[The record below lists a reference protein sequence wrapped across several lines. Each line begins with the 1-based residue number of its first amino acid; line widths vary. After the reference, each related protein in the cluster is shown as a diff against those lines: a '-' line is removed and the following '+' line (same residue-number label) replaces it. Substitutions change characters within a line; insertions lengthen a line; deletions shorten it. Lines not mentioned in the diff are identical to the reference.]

1 MQCARVERDVEC
13 VITLKFRLFKR
24 ARCPISAYVCVCV
37 CLPFFSYIYLH
48 RCARVWFTCVCVCLN
63 CRLPVHVNKYAPRA
77 ARHSVNTHS
86 RRAQHGKNGFSR
98 FIVPRRSRAASESG
112 VGTHLHTNLHTKCE
126 ISLNACATGIL
137 WVKIKFLFKGT
148 DRKWICHFLIWYN
161 LYKETLK
168 YI

>member
-37 CLPFFSYIYLH
+37 SAVFFIYIFAPL
-48 RCARVWFTCVCVCLN
+48 CTCVIHMCVCLN

-137 WVKIKFLFKGT
+137 
-148 DRKWICHFLIWYN
+148 
-161 LYKETLK
+161 
-168 YI
+168 